1 MMVISDFCSDI
12 FCIYNCHSSFFTWL
26 VFSSKCIKIQK
37 SEKCEKWLQ
46 KVKICN
52 CTKCVNLH
60 NTSKDNLFC
69 LRCENSLH
77 CKCTRISPKDFSKY
91 KKGKKKFIYQ
101 FCTACTCINC
111 DMHVQH
117 GQKGVLCNVCNL
129 WIHQKCAEITKAQCQ
144 NIGNSRE
151 EPWYYRP
158 CKANMGLFIA

>member
-1 MMVISDFCSDI
+1 MMVISDFCSDT

-91 KKGKKKFIYQ
+91 KKGKKNLFTNFALPAPVLTVTCMSSMVRKEFYVMFVIYGY
-101 FCTACTCINC
+101 TRN
-111 DMHVQH
+111 VQKLPRLSAKILETV
-117 GQKGVLCNVCNL
+117 GRNLGTTDLVKPTWVCL
-129 WIHQKCAEITKAQCQ
+129 
-144 NIGNSRE
+144 
-151 EPWYYRP
+151 
-158 CKANMGLFIA
+158 